1 MNHGSHKAVLAAL
14 RANAGIAIVKFVVA
28 AFTGSAAMIA
38 EAVHSLADTGNQGL
52 LLTGMKRSRK
62 EADAVHPFGYGK
74 EQYFWSLLVAV
85 LIFFV
90 GAVVSLYEGIHKL
103 ADPSPLKHAWAIYTV
118 LGASIL
124 LETGSFFVALREF
137 RALSA
142 GRGFFEALKGTRDL
156 NLVTVLFE
164 DSAALAGLFVALAGV
179 ALVQVTGIPRFDG
192 AASTLIGVIL
202 AGVAFWLASKARLL
216 LVGAAAGPEV
226 IGRICAAI
234 RSCPEVEGVGEVL
247 TMHRGPDRILVA
259 AKVDF
264 RNDIPVENVEAL
276 IQAIKDAVRKTTP
289 EADSIFI
296 EAARVAAGK
305 GGGRCE

>member
-1 MNHGSHKAVLAAL
+1 VNHGSYKAVFAAL
-14 RANAGIAIVKFVVA
+14 AANAGIAAVKFVVA

-38 EAVHSLADTGNQGL
+38 EAVHSLADTGNQVL
-52 LLTGMKRSRK
+52 LLTGMKRSKK

-90 GAVVSLYEGIHKL
+90 GAVVSLYEGVHKL
-103 ADPSPLKHAWAIYTV
+103 ANPSPIRHAWAIFTV
-118 LGASIL
+118 LSASIL

-142 GRGFFEALKGTRDL
+142 GRRLVEALKGTRDL

-164 DSAALAGLFVALAGV
+164 DAAALLGLVIALAGV
-179 ALVQVTGIPRFDG
+179 LLAQLTGIPRFDG
-192 AASTLIGVIL
+192 AASASIGVVL
-202 AGVAFWLASKARLL
+202 ATVAFWLASKARAL
-216 LVGAAAGPEV
+216 LVGAAAEPEV
-226 IGRICAAI
+226 VERICAAI
-234 RSCPEVEGVGEVL
+234 RSFPEVEGVGEVL

-264 RNDIPVENVEAL
+264 KDDLEVEKVEPL
-276 IQAIKDAVRKTTP
+276 IRAVKDAIRKTTP
-289 EADSIFI
+289 EADKIVI
-296 EAARVAAGK
+296 ETARVK
-305 GGGRCE
+305 KC